1 MIINGFVRNEKG
13 EAVEGARV
21 YFISGPGPLP
31 EIAALTAKDG
41 AFALSVPM
49 PGEYQIGA
57 SDGDDLAGK
66 NIVQAIETP
75 INVTVTIKKE
85 KL

>member
-31 EIAALTAKDG
+31 EIAALTGKDG
-41 AFALSVPM
+41 TFVLAVPM
-49 PGEYQIGA
+49 TGGYQIGA
-57 SDGDDLAGK
+57 SGADDLAGK
-66 NIVQAIETP
+66 SLVQAIEAP
-75 INVTVTIKKE
+75 VNVTITIKKE